1 MKDRLLFRTIV
12 ITLVLLGLVIAT
24 HLTSFAQPRPPSP
37 PPTTSSAV
45 PRTGSYQ
52 AFLPI
57 IFSVSAPAIP
67 LKKGVP
73 LTYDDCPSVSTMKA
87 YWEFS
92 WDPTPPNC
100 AGVENVPMIWGAVD
114 MDTPLGGNS
123 DWIMG
128 FNEPDTAWQANL
140 SPAQAAALW
149 RQIEQRYPTRKLLS
163 PVTGN
168 DPNWLPNFRDAYI
181 SAYGT
186 APRLNGLAMHCYAW
200 YASQCIPR
208 TQQLE
213 TLASTWGATEVWVTE
228 FSFATTSPSSP
239 DRSLQE
245 QQLYID
251 WMVAER
257 GVTRY
262 AWFAS
267 KIQGNEWWIMNAFLT
282 PLVDWSTGQP
292 TQYGSI
298 YLPYH

>member
-1 MKDRLLFRTIV
+1 
-12 ITLVLLGLVIAT
+12 
-24 HLTSFAQPRPPSP
+24 
-37 PPTTSSAV
+37 
-45 PRTGSYQ
+45 
-52 AFLPI
+52 
-57 IFSVSAPAIP
+57 
-67 LKKGVP
+67 
-73 LTYDDCPSVSTMKA
+73 
-87 YWEFS
+87 
-92 WDPTPPNC
+92 
-100 AGVENVPMIWGAVD
+100 MIWGAVD